1 MTVKTRKIA
10 ALLSATAL
18 LGSGVG
24 IAGATGGAG
33 KGGHPKPPIGKIA
46 TALGVSSADL
56 RAALEANRPER
67 PQGERPGPEQF
78 ASDIAA
84 KLGVEE
90 SAVQEILEANRP
102 ERPQGKPKRGA
113 RPPKPDH
120 SKLIAALAD
129 GLGIDQATVQ
139 AAFDELDAAHEA
151 EHTAREQAMY
161 ASVADAL
168 GKTTAEVQA
177 AFEANRPAKPTS

>member
-1 MTVKTRKIA
+1 MTIKTRKIA
-10 ALLSATAL
+10 ALVSAAAL

-24 IAGATGGAG
+24 IAGAAGGAG
-33 KGGHPKPPIGKIA
+33 KGGHPKPPVGKIA
-46 TALGVSSADL
+46 TALGVTNAEL
-56 RAALEANRPER
+56 RAALEESRPT
-67 PQGERPGPEQF
+67 GERPGPEQF
-78 ASDIAA
+78 AADIAS

-90 SAVQEILEANRP
+90 SAVQEILEANKP

-129 GLGIDQATVQ
+129 GLGIDQAAVQ
-139 AAFDELDAAHEA
+139 SAFDELDAAHEA

-161 ASVADAL
+161 ASVAEAL
-168 GKTTAEVQA
+168 GKTTSEVQA
-177 AFEANRPAKPTS
+177 AFEANRPAKPAS